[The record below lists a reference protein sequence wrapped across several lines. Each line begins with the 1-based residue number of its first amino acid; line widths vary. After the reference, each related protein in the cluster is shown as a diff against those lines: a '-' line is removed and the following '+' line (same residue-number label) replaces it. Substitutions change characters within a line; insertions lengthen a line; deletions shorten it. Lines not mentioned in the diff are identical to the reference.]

1 MLRIVSKDIKIRSV
15 SPAITTIRL
24 ARRARAKCALDSGG
38 IGRRNVHYGA
48 EWRVS
53 TTWAIYVWFKSKPIQ
68 EVEFKPVALRSAGRD
83 SRLRE
88 KGYYWVCSG
97 RL

>member
-1 MLRIVSKDIKIRSV
+1 MKIRSV

-68 EVEFKPVALRSAGRD
+68 EVEFKPVAFGVLTVIVGYGRTATIGGVAAGCKPVP
-83 SRLRE
+83 S
-88 KGYYWVCSG
+88 W
-97 RL
+97 